1 MNDNKSR
8 SGCEIKKDN
17 RSGFWKEF
25 AKGIIIS
32 NPVFILTLGLCPVL
46 AVTSS
51 VSNALGY
58 LRHISLRFT
67 DRWEFIWHLL

>member
-32 NPVFILTLGLCPVL
+32 NPVFILTLGL
-46 AVTSS
+46 
-51 VSNALGY
+51 
-58 LRHISLRFT
+58 
-67 DRWEFIWHLL
+67 